1 MWDRQQKRRENDTRW
16 QEIQKIISNFWW
28 RKLSDFRFESDNFF
42 MRKLERIFSKFL
54 GSFARVQK
62 AYIQWWIAFKNCNF
76 QLNLPFFFVNHK
88 TFHARDIFFV
98 VREWNASGN
107 WKKCRKLSTTAL
119 IDDFFFIS
127 IFFHFNWQLHFR
139 FDRIWIE
146 AKITLGNAQSCL
158 LIDGKKMRE
167 NLLGKF
173 LWMRNF

>member
-1 MWDRQQKRRENDTRW
+1 MWDRQQRRRENDTRW
-16 QEIQKIISNFWW
+16 QEIHKIISNFWW

-42 MRKLERIFSKFL
+42 MRKLERILKFFL

-62 AYIQWWIAFKNCNF
+62 APIQWWIAFKNCNF
-76 QLNLPFFFVNHK
+76 QLNLPFFLSITKLFTLG
-88 TFHARDIFFV
+88 TFFCCSRV
-98 VREWNASGN
+98 
-107 WKKCRKLSTTAL
+107 KCKRKLEKMSEAFN
-119 IDDFFFIS
+119 DGAYRWFFFIS

-158 LIDGKKMRE
+158 LIDGEKMRE

>member
-1 MWDRQQKRRENDTRW
+1 MRVTTFLWGSWNEFL
-16 QEIQKIISNFWW
+16 INFWGHLQESK
-28 RKLSDFRFESDNFF
+28 KLTSSELPSKTAIFNLIYHFFCQSQNFS
-42 MRKLERIFSKFL
+42 RS
-54 GSFARVQK
+54 G
-62 AYIQWWIAFKNCNF
+62 
-76 QLNLPFFFVNHK
+76 H
-88 TFHARDIFFV
+88 FFV

-158 LIDGKKMRE
+158 LIDREKMRE

>member
-1 MWDRQQKRRENDTRW
+1 MRVTTFLWGSWNELWSFFGVICKSPKSLHPVMNCLQKL
-16 QEIQKIISNFWW
+16 Q
-28 RKLSDFRFESDNFF
+28 
-42 MRKLERIFSKFL
+42 FSIKFT
-54 GSFARVQK
+54 
-62 AYIQWWIAFKNCNF
+62 I
-76 QLNLPFFFVNHK
+76 FFVNHK

-158 LIDGKKMRE
+158 LIDGEKMRE